1 LNVVRFLAS
10 HGYKIIFFYH
20 MDVVNERILHVGLSF
35 SKVPR
40 AEPRQCQSNK
50 ECQNYSCPI
59 PSEPYCFDG
68 ECKCGEALNV
78 EVLKDVAKACKS
90 NNDCQN
96 VCEDPFNALCVNGE
110 CSCN

>member
-1 LNVVRFLAS
+1 V
-10 HGYKIIFFYH
+10 
-20 MDVVNERILHVGLSF
+20 DVANEIILHAGLSF

-40 AEPRQCQSNK
+40 AEASQCQSNK

-78 EVLKDVAKACKS
+78 EVLKAVAKACKS
-90 NNDCQN
+90 NNDCKT
-96 VCEDPFNALCVNGE
+96 VCEDPFNALCVNGV